1 MEENAMDTHVKVV
14 GWLWIVNGLVSVLML
29 TIGLVVINWPEV
41 IPDPQV
47 SILAT
52 FGALC
57 FFLPGM
63 IADFI
68 AGSYLLQYRA
78 WARILA
84 IVLGIINLFFFP
96 FGTALGIYTLFIM
109 FNEET
114 EALFLGE
121 GTSAEVEEVS

>member
-1 MEENAMDTHVKVV
+1 MNTHIKVV

-41 IPDPQV
+41 IPDPQI

-63 IADFI
+63 IADFV

-78 WARILA
+78 WARILT
-84 IVLGIINLFFFP
+84 IILGIINLLFFP
-96 FGTALGIYTLFIM
+96 IGTALGLYTLFIM

-114 EALFLGE
+114 EALFG
-121 GTSAEVEEVS
+121 GKVAPAEM